1 VSNPTRL
8 VAALGLLPLV
18 LSAPALAK
26 PDAAKSGTAKSGA
39 AKASPKA
46 EGAKPA
52 PAEPFGFDDV
62 RARAAA
68 LAAEDY
74 KDPRGVVPD
83 WLLQINYDQWRDIR
97 FRADQ
102 AVWANDKLPFTVQ
115 FFHPGLFYDRTVKVN
130 TIDGDGVH
138 AVAFSPS
145 EFDYGKNDFESRVPH
160 DLGFAGFRIHYP
172 IKKKDYKD
180 EVAVFLGGS
189 YLRAIGRDQGFGLS
203 ARGIAIDTA
212 APQGE
217 EFPYFREFWIVRPTR
232 TAKSIEIYA
241 LLDGPRVTGAYRFVV
256 HPGVET
262 VMDVEVELF
271 RRAAIQKLG
280 YAPLTSM
287 FLIGENSAVVPPDY
301 RPEVHDSDGLL
312 MLTSNGEW
320 IWRPLTHPERLSV
333 RSFALPNPVGFGLI
347 QRDRDFDHY
356 QDLETRQEL
365 RPSAWVEPKGEW
377 GKGRLELVLIP
388 TPNETNDN
396 IAAYWIPADQPP
408 VEQPIAFA
416 YRLVWYGD
424 DPKRPPMGRV
434 VSTRQDAGTRDNAR
448 RFIIDFESKKLADV
462 PESTVLEGVVSLAG
476 EGGAETTLVEQQV
489 AKNPVT
495 GGWRLAFQVVPDGRA
510 PVELRAFLRLG
521 DETLTETWTYTLE
534 P

>member
-1 VSNPTRL
+1 

-18 LSAPALAK
+18 FPIPALAK
-26 PDAAKSGTAKSGA
+26 T
-39 AKASPKA
+39 
-46 EGAKPA
+46 
-52 PAEPFGFDDV
+52 FGFDDV
-62 RARAAA
+62 GARAAA
-68 LAAEDY
+68 LAGEEY
-74 KDPRGVVPD
+74 RDPRGAVPD

-102 AVWANDKLPFTVQ
+102 AVWAKSDLPFTIQ
-115 FFHPGLFYDRTVKVN
+115 FFHPGLFYDRTVVVN
-130 TIDGDGVH
+130 LVESDGVH
-138 AVAFSPS
+138 TVPFSPS

-160 DLGFAGFRIHYP
+160 DLGFAGFRVHYP
-172 IKKKDYKD
+172 IKKKEYRD

-189 YLRAIGRDQGFGLS
+189 YFRAVGRDQGFGLS

-232 TAKSIEIYA
+232 KAKALEIYA
-241 LLDGPRVTGAYRFVV
+241 LLDGPRITGAYRFVL

-262 VMDVEVELF
+262 VMDVEVRLF

-287 FLIGENSAVVPPDY
+287 FLLGENSNGVVPPDY

-312 MLTSNGEW
+312 MNTAAGEW
-320 IWRPLTHPERLSV
+320 LWRPLTHPQRLAV
-333 RSFALPNPVGFGLI
+333 RSFGLPDPIGFGLI

-356 QDLETRQEL
+356 QDLETRSET
-365 RPSAWVEPKGEW
+365 RPSAWVEPKGAW

-396 IAAYWIPADQPP
+396 IAAYWVPNEQPP
-408 VEQPIAFA
+408 LEQPIEFA

-424 DPKRPPMGRV
+424 DPERPPEGRV
-434 VSTRQDAGTRDNAR
+434 VATRSDGGTREGVR
-448 RFIIDFESKKLADV
+448 RFLIDFEGKKLADI
-462 PESTVLEGVVSLAG
+462 PADTVIEGVVSLAG
-476 EGGAETTLVEQQV
+476 EGGAETELVEQQV
-489 AKNPVT
+489 VKNPVT
-495 GGWRLAFQVVPDGRA
+495 KGWRLTFQIVPGSGA

-521 DETLTETWTYTLE
+521 EETLTETWTYTLE

>member
-1 VSNPTRL
+1 MPTPL

-18 LSAPALAK
+18 LPVPALSK
-26 PDAAKSGTAKSGA
+26 T
-39 AKASPKA
+39 
-46 EGAKPA
+46 
-52 PAEPFGFDDV
+52 FGFDDV
-62 RARAAA
+62 AARAAA

-74 KDPRGVVPD
+74 HDPRGAVPD

-97 FRADQ
+97 FRRDQ
-102 AVWANDKLPFTVQ
+102 AVWAKSGLPFTIQ
-115 FFHPGLFYDRTVKVN
+115 FFHPGLFYDRTVIVN
-130 TIDGDGVH
+130 VVEADGVH
-138 AVAFSPS
+138 TVPFSPS

-160 DLGFAGFRIHYP
+160 DLGFAGFRVHHP
-172 IKKKDYKD
+172 IKKKDYYD

-189 YLRAIGRDQGFGLS
+189 YFRAVGRDQGFGLS
-203 ARGIAIDTA
+203 ARGIAVDTA

-217 EFPYFREFWIVRPTR
+217 EFPYFREFWIVRPSR
-232 TAKSIEIYA
+232 KAKSLEIHA
-241 LLDGPRVTGAYRFVV
+241 LLDGPRITGAYRFVL

-262 VMDVEVELF
+262 LMDVEVRLF

-287 FLIGENSAVVPPDY
+287 FLIGENSSGVEPPDY

-312 MLTSNGEW
+312 MNTAAGEW
-320 IWRPLTHPERLSV
+320 LWRPLTHPPRLSV
-333 RSFALPNPVGFGLI
+333 RSFGLPDPIGFGLM

-356 QDLETRQEL
+356 QDLETRSEL
-365 RPSAWVEPKGEW
+365 RPSAWVEPKGTW

-396 IAAYWIPADQPP
+396 IAAYWIPNEQPP
-408 VEQPIAFA
+408 IEQPIELA

-434 VSTRQDAGTRDNAR
+434 ISTRSDAGTREGAR
-448 RFIIDFESKKLADV
+448 RFLIDFEGKKLADI
-462 PESTVLEGVVSLAG
+462 PADTVIEGVVSLAG
-476 EGGAETTLVEQQV
+476 EGGAETQLVEQQV
-489 AKNPVT
+489 VKNPVT
-495 GGWRLAFQVVPDGRA
+495 KGWRLAFQIVPGGAA